1 MNERL
6 RSLNSPAG
14 DYQSSIHSDVETE
27 YRGLKIN
34 AASNLHTAC
43 FSLIQK
49 LDLLTGARAL
59 DLGAGEG
66 AFSQRLIDNGFVV
79 QAVERQAEQFRADA
93 PCLHIDLNEDFD
105 NKLTGK
111 FDLITAIEI
120 IEHLYNPRHFIRNC
134 LNLLNHQGYLLITSP
149 NVESWVSRIRFLR
162 HGRLLWFD
170 ETDYDSVGH
179 VTPIFS
185 WQIAQICR
193 ELQAS
198 LRQISNTQSKL
209 LWKRLGDGLLIPLD
223 EGEKGWGNQHLFNQ
237 SQLIFYLTATLAQ
250 TQFRHAH
257 GRPAPASSSPDDQVV
272 VSGTSVIC
280 QLRNGRL

>member
-6 RSLNSPAG
+6 RSLNSSAG

-27 YRGLKIN
+27 YRGLRIN
-34 AASNLHTAC
+34 SASNVHTAC
-43 FSLIQK
+43 FSLIQT

-66 AFSQRLIDNGFVV
+66 AFSQRLIDNGYAVL
-79 QAVERQAEQFRADA
+79 AVERRAERFRADA
-93 PCLHIDLNEDFD
+93 PCVHFDLNDDFD

-111 FDLITAIEI
+111 FDLIAAIEI

-134 LNLLNHQGYLLITSP
+134 LNLLNPQGYLLITSP
-149 NVESWVSRIRFLR
+149 NVESWVSRIKFLR
-162 HGRLLWFD
+162 QGRPLWFD

-185 WQIAQICR
+185 WQMAQICR

-198 LRQISNTQSKL
+198 LRQIGNTQSKL
-209 LWKRLGDGLLIPLD
+209 LWKKLGEGPFDILRGRTWLMGFLYPLMKGRKDGEINIYLISH
-223 EGEKGWGNQHLFNQ
+223 N
-237 SQLIFYLTATLAQ
+237 
-250 TQFRHAH
+250 
-257 GRPAPASSSPDDQVV
+257 
-272 VSGTSVIC
+272 
-280 QLRNGRL
+280 

>member
-1 MNERL
+1 MNDLQRL
-6 RSLNSPAG
+6 G
-14 DYQSSIHSDVETE
+14 QFHSDIETE
-27 YRGLKIN
+27 YRGLKIH
-34 AASNLHTAC
+34 AASNLHTSC
-43 FSLIQK
+43 FSIVK
-49 LDLLTGARAL
+49 TLDLLTGARAL

-93 PCLHIDLNEDFD
+93 PCIRIDLNEDFD

-134 LNLLNHQGYLLITSP
+134 LNLLNQQGYLLITSP

-162 HGRLLWFD
+162 HGRPLWFD
-170 ETDYDSVGH
+170 ETDYDLFGH

-185 WQIAQICR
+185 WQIEQICR

-198 LRQISNTQSKL
+198 LRQIGKTQSNL
-209 LWKRLGDGLLIPLD
+209 LWKRLGDGPFDILRGKTWLMGFLYPLMKGSKDGEINIYLI
-223 EGEKGWGNQHLFNQ
+223 
-237 SQLIFYLTATLAQ
+237 S
-250 TQFRHAH
+250 R
-257 GRPAPASSSPDDQVV
+257 
-272 VSGTSVIC
+272 
-280 QLRNGRL
+280 